1 METSMHGSLD
11 KSGKDNSTSIYEKL
25 GFGFLALPV
34 LLLVTLLGLAIINP
48 RASSWISQAVEAE
61 FSDFSAPPTLA
72 PTEMARPSMA
82 IRTVKA
88 N

>member
-1 METSMHGSLD
+1 MHGSFD
-11 KSGKDNSTSIYEKL
+11 KSGKDESSGKDYGVYEKV

-34 LLLVTLLGLAIINP
+34 VLLVTLLGLAIINP
-48 RASSWISQAVEAE
+48 KASSWISQAVEAE
-61 FSDFSAPPTLA
+61 FADFSAPPALT

-82 IRTVKA
+82 IRTVRA

>member
-1 METSMHGSLD
+1 MHGSID
-11 KSGKDNSTSIYEKL
+11 KPGKDNSSGKDYGVYEKV

-48 RASSWISQAVEAE
+48 RASSWISEAVEAE

-82 IRTVKA
+82 IRTVRA